1 MLLPK
6 SQKQLCR
13 RLDLI
18 FLPGGE
24 HFPDDGSEGC
34 GLLLLEDGKRRLAE
48 AAASGT
54 QALRQ
59 RLQILPLQRAV
70 GKPLRRQFLHLY
82 RAVLQAFP
90 QEGAVLCPFFGL
102 QEVSVPGGTLLHIHE
117 RAKLRKPFRHFFIQ
131 VVPRKAQHAG
141 DHPGIFQRHGDEG
154 EGISRKGAVFVSD
167 EPGGLLQRAKQRAP
181 LRFRIR
187 KIRIFL
193 RRKGLLPVSIGIGAK
208 HGKGHRQAARDPGQK
223 LLVPLPQILLRQSHL
238 IPGAVRAADEQPS
251 QDPPVLF
258 FILQKSAHH
267 PVRIRRLMAA
277 CGPEGKIG
285 LQIVRAVQKPASGLR
300 VRQALICQGG
310 ASFHRLSVRVPES
323 QTGPGI
329 KGSGDA
335 AETEQIFVDAQ
346 LQDPGQGLYASR
358 IRVFQDLLPQS
369 LLQTGREQKLQKA
382 VQKLRLS
389 ADDHRA
395 DDF

>member
-1 MLLPK
+1 
-6 SQKQLCR
+6 
-13 RLDLI
+13 
-18 FLPGGE
+18 
-24 HFPDDGSEGC
+24 
-34 GLLLLEDGKRRLAE
+34 
-48 AAASGT
+48 
-54 QALRQ
+54 
-59 RLQILPLQRAV
+59 
-70 GKPLRRQFLHLY
+70 
-82 RAVLQAFP
+82 
-90 QEGAVLCPFFGL
+90 
-102 QEVSVPGGTLLHIHE
+102 
-117 RAKLRKPFRHFFIQ
+117 
-131 VVPRKAQHAG
+131 
-141 DHPGIFQRHGDEG
+141 
-154 EGISRKGAVFVSD
+154 
-167 EPGGLLQRAKQRAP
+167 
-181 LRFRIR
+181 
-187 KIRIFL
+187 
-193 RRKGLLPVSIGIGAK
+193 
-208 HGKGHRQAARDPGQK
+208 
-223 LLVPLPQILLRQSHL
+223 
-238 IPGAVRAADEQPS
+238 
-251 QDPPVLF
+251 
-258 FILQKSAHH
+258 
-267 PVRIRRLMAA
+267 MAA

-285 LQIVRAVQKPASGLR
+285 LQIVRAVQEPASGLR

>member
-1 MLLPK
+1 MT
-6 SQKQLCR
+6 
-13 RLDLI
+13 
-18 FLPGGE
+18 
-24 HFPDDGSEGC
+24 
-34 GLLLLEDGKRRLAE
+34 E
-48 AAASGT
+48 ARDAGFCFWRTESAALRKPPASGT

-70 GKPLRRQFLHLY
+70 GKPLRRQLLHLY
-82 RAVLQAFP
+82 GTVLQTFP
-90 QEGAVLCPFFGL
+90 QESAVLCPFFGL
-102 QEVSVPGGTLLHIHE
+102 QKVSVPGGTLLHIHE
-117 RAKLRKPFRHFFIQ
+117 GAKLRKPFRHFFIQ

-193 RRKGLLPVSIGIGAK
+193 RRKGLLPVSTGIGTK

-238 IPGAVRAADEQPS
+238 IPGLSVRLMNSHPRIRRYF
-251 QDPPVLF
+251 F

-285 LQIVRAVQKPASGLR
+285 LQIVRAVQEPASGLR

-358 IRVFQDLLPQS
+358 IRVFQDLLPS
-369 LLQTGREQKLQKA
+369 VPPADGPRAEASEGGPEAPA
-382 VQKLRLS
+382 VR
-389 ADDHRA
+389 
-395 DDF
+395 